1 MPIKTL
7 IIDDDRTFLK
17 LFEASLTK
25 WKRPQDG
32 LLLADTGARA
42 YPLIDRGGIDVIIT
56 DLVLP
61 DTYGIEVLRYAK
73 SRNSAT
79 EVIVITGQGS
89 IDSAV
94 EAMRLGA
101 RDYLTK
107 PLNTGI
113 LTEKLDNIREF
124 IERGREAEDYRFA
137 KEAIESDASRTVT
150 EMEIKLNGYMTAVRN
165 IRNILGDAGAAG
177 DEKISMIETVMSK
190 LQD

>member
-1 MPIKTL
+1 M
-7 IIDDDRTFLK
+7 
-17 LFEASLTK
+17 
-25 WKRPQDG
+25 
-32 LLLADTGARA
+32 
-42 YPLIDRGGIDVIIT
+42 
-56 DLVLP
+56 
-61 DTYGIEVLRYAK
+61 LRYAK

-165 IRNILGDAGAAG
+165 IRNILGDADSAG